1 MLKKYQSGYMIK
13 GDEIACIEKI
23 LQAIII
29 LIK

>member
-13 GDEIACIEKI
+13 GDEIGWICKI
-23 LQAIII
+23 LQAMII